1 MEASWLPYVSRSSD
15 PLVRAQPRGIFFLLS
30 IISSSASTRNQVS
43 SDFPLRRPVPK
54 VAQSPTTTESCVYQT
69 SNTSDFTRHIRASI
83 IMNGGGDG
91 YGQPATWQEHRT
103 PDGRNYYYN
112 PATKV
117 TQWTKPEEMMSPA
130 EVRVALSYRVGRANA
145 CRSVLSRTNHGRN
158 TQPRV
163 VGSIGTIPRRS
174 RAPGRCLKC
183 TRTHWEPPATPTTRR
198 KYCALSSQGFRG

>member
-130 EVRVALSYRVGRANA
+130 ERALAN
-145 CRSVLSRTNHGRN
+145 
-158 TQPRV
+158 QPWKEYTAE
-163 VGSIGTIPRRS
+163 GG
-174 RAPGRCLKC
+174 
-183 TRTHWEPPATPTTRR
+183 R
-198 KYCALSSQGFRG
+198 KYWYNTETKQSSWEMPEVYQNALGTSGNPNNSS